1 MENTGD
7 PLSPEG
13 AAAALADA
21 EAART
26 ELSHRAVVPSWFL
39 TSLGVAVSV
48 QIATAALVIAHVSPW
63 TVGLALAGGLAL
75 GAVAA
80 VQLVRFRRLNG
91 VWVGGIAHRVVGGTA
106 TPAAVSYTLGLGG
119 ASWAAFD
126 ELWWL
131 VALCATAGGVAYAL
145 SGRAWLRQHRS
156 EPARYSRGES
166 VAWVA
171 TVGALAVAGLLLLV
185 LER

>member
-7 PLSPEG
+7 PLSPER

-26 ELSHRAVVPSWFL
+26 ELSHRVVVPSWFL
-39 TSLGVAVSV
+39 TSVGVAVTV
-48 QIATAALVIAHVSPW
+48 QVATAALVIAWVAPW
-63 TVGLALAGGLAL
+63 AVWLALAGGLTL

-106 TPAAVSYTLGLGG
+106 APAAVSYTVSLGG

-126 ELWWL
+126 RLWWL
-131 VALCATAGGVAYAL
+131 VALCAVAGGVAYAL
-145 SGRAWLRQHRS
+145 SGRAWLRRYRA
-156 EPARYSRGES
+156 EPATYSRGES
-166 VAWVA
+166 AAWLA
-171 TVGALAVAGLLLLV
+171 TAGALAVAGVLLLV

>member
-7 PLSPEG
+7 PISPER

-26 ELSHRAVVPSWFL
+26 ELSHRVVAPSWFL
-39 TSLGVAVSV
+39 TSVGVAVAV
-48 QIATAALVIAHVSPW
+48 QVATAALWIAGVAPW
-63 TVGLALAGGLAL
+63 AGWSALAGTLVL
-75 GAVAA
+75 TAVA
-80 VQLVRFRRLNG
+80 VIQLLRFRRLNG
-91 VWVGGIAHRVVGGTA
+91 VWVGGVAHRVVGGTA
-106 TPAAVSYTLGLGG
+106 TPAAVAYPLSLGG
-119 ASWAAFD
+119 AIWSAFD
-126 ELWWL
+126 EVWWL

-145 SGRAWLRQHRS
+145 SGRAWLRRYRS

-166 VAWVA
+166 AAWLA
-171 TVGALAVAGLLLLV
+171 TAGALAVAGVLLLV

>member
-7 PLSPEG
+7 PLSPER

-26 ELSHRAVVPSWFL
+26 ELSHRVVVPSWFL
-39 TSLGVAVSV
+39 TSVGVAVTV
-48 QIATAALVIAHVSPW
+48 QVATAALWIAGAASGAAWP
-63 TVGLALAGGLAL
+63 ALAGTLVLGLV
-75 GAVAA
+75 AV
-80 VQLVRFRRLNG
+80 VQLLRFRRLNG

-106 TPAAVSYTLGLGG
+106 TPAAVAYPLSLGG
-119 ASWAAFD
+119 AIWSAFD
-126 ELWWL
+126 EVWWL
-131 VALCATAGGVAYAL
+131 VVVCAVAGGVAYAL
-145 SGRAWLRQHRS
+145 SGRAWLRRYRA

-166 VAWVA
+166 AAWLA
-171 TVGALAVAGLLLLV
+171 TAGMLAVAGVLLLV